1 MGSSPTHA
9 DPTAVGNLYGMVVDE
24 QPSPR
29 CVLIP
34 LLPSLLPAGLLLL
47 LLVLGLVH
55 ALLAVSVDRLPTCT
69 CTADLCLNP
78 PTAAGTGAAT
88 PKRKFRK
95 WPFAEVSYLGLFCEV
110 GRERAGS
117 AHDSGCVYSCMCMIH
132 GDALWYV

>member
-1 MGSSPTHA
+1 MGSSPMHA

-24 QPSPR
+24 PPSPR

-69 CTADLCLNP
+69 CMVDLCLDP
-78 PTAAGTGAAT
+78 P
-88 PKRKFRK
+88 FR
-95 WPFAEVSYLGLFCEV
+95 PLLQELEP
-110 GRERAGS
+110 RAQ
-117 AHDSGCVYSCMCMIH
+117 A
-132 GDALWYV
+132 